1 MLCVCLQPARAPKV
15 EILSR
20 TSGGALRQ
28 KWISTVLEGWRRR
41 RRGPVCARGENG
53 PPGRKPSSLSG
64 RCAEEKREAGDCARD
79 STPGG
84 AISGLRPASLPFPR
98 QASDMSAIFR
108 EEKSKLISIL
118 WLVVDAVRAKRS
130 PVEANSLLSGKRTGN
145 LAKMC
150 ASSQIVVSNSN
161 SQSID

>member
-1 MLCVCLQPARAPKV
+1 MLCACLQPARAPKV
-15 EILSR
+15 EILLR
-20 TSGGALRQ
+20 TSGGALHQ
-28 KWISTVLEGWRRR
+28 KWISRVLEDCDAVIEACVRRVAKR
-41 RRGPVCARGENG
+41 TAGPEA
-53 PPGRKPSSLSG
+53 SSWSG
-64 RCAEEKREAGDCARD
+64 RCAEENARPRD
-79 STPGG
+79 PCPRFDARRRHFGSPT
-84 AISGLRPASLPFPR
+84 GLFALPR
-98 QASDMSAIFR
+98 QASDMSTIFK

>member
-1 MLCVCLQPARAPKV
+1 MLCACLQPARAPKV
-15 EILSR
+15 EILLR
-20 TSGGALRQ
+20 TSGAPYIRSGFQGSSRIATPLSRLACGA
-28 KWISTVLEGWRRR
+28 WR
-41 RRGPVCARGENG
+41 NG
-53 PPGRKPSSLSG
+53 PPGRKPQ
-64 RCAEEKREAGDCARD
+64 AGPAGALKKTRDPETRARD

-98 QASDMSAIFR
+98 QALDMSAIFR

-118 WLVVDAVRAKRS
+118 WLVGDAVRAKRS

-161 SQSID
+161 SQSIG